1 MNRFDLNA
9 GRDRDGRAGYV
20 RCPPDYAR
28 DPAMEAKAPANPF
41 RIRNGMEGEARRR
54 LAVLLLAVALIC
66 GICVGGA
73 ALAAA
78 WLGKPDAVATT
89 AIDQDGISRSLSR
102 GEPRAVQ
109 P

>member
-1 MNRFDLNA
+1 M
-9 GRDRDGRAGYV
+9 YV
-20 RCPPDYAR
+20 IFTFSTTTVVSYAS
-28 DPAMEAKAPANPF
+28 DFLDASFSVAVT
-41 RIRNGMEGEARRR
+41 
-54 LAVLLLAVALIC
+54 AVLLLAVALIC